1 MLIRFIHSV
10 IEFFYF
16 DFFKK
21 FIPLKTFKYLVC
33 GSSTAMLDLVVYFL
47 SYNFIFQK
55 QAVPLGQAYVGGHIA
70 AFGVSF
76 LVSFPYGFL
85 MNKYIVFTSSSLKGR
100 VQFFRYTLIVI
111 SCIGLNYIFLKL
123 FVEFFG
129 WYATPSKAL
138 TTALVA
144 VYSYISQ
151 QLFSFKTHKSTTD
164 FIEE

>member
-1 MLIRFIHSV
+1 
-10 IEFFYF
+10 
-16 DFFKK
+16 
-21 FIPLKTFKYLVC
+21 
-33 GSSTAMLDLVVYFL
+33 MLDLVVYFL

-55 QAVPLGQAYVGGHIA
+55 QAVPLGQAHVGAHIA

>member
-1 MLIRFIHSV
+1 M
-10 IEFFYF
+10 
-16 DFFKK
+16 
-21 FIPLKTFKYLVC
+21 C
-33 GSSTAMLDLVVYFL
+33 GSSTAMLDLIVYFL

-55 QAVPLGQAYVGGHIA
+55 QPVPLGAAHIGAHIA

-76 LVSFPYGFL
+76 LVSFPYGFF

-123 FVEFFG
+123 FVEFFH

-151 QLFSFKTHKSTTD
+151 QLFSFKSHKTNTD

>member
-1 MLIRFIHSV
+1 
-10 IEFFYF
+10 
-16 DFFKK
+16 
-21 FIPLKTFKYLVC
+21 VC

-47 SYNFIFQK
+47 SYNFLFHK
-55 QAVPLGQAYVGGHIA
+55 ESVPIGSAHIGAHIA

-123 FVEFFG
+123 FVEFFH

-151 QLFSFKTHKSTTD
+151 QLFSFKSHKTNTD

>member
-1 MLIRFIHSV
+1 
-10 IEFFYF
+10 
-16 DFFKK
+16 
-21 FIPLKTFKYLVC
+21 
-33 GSSTAMLDLVVYFL
+33 MLDLIVYFL

-55 QAVPLGQAYVGGHIA
+55 QPVPLGAAHIGAHIA

-76 LVSFPYGFL
+76 LVSFPYGFF

-123 FVEFFG
+123 FVEFFH

-151 QLFSFKTHKSTTD
+151 QLFSFKSHKTNTD

>member
-1 MLIRFIHSV
+1 HVHIG
-10 IEFFYF
+10 
-16 DFFKK
+16 
-21 FIPLKTFKYLVC
+21 P
-33 GSSTAMLDLVVYFL
+33 
-47 SYNFIFQK
+47 
-55 QAVPLGQAYVGGHIA
+55 HIA

-85 MNKYIVFTSSSLKGR
+85 MNKYVVFTSSSLRGR

-129 WYATPSKAL
+129 WYPTPSKAL

-151 QLFSFKTHKSTTD
+151 QLFSFKSHKTNTD